1 MMRGLCWIE
10 RCCKLIFFFDVSL
23 VSWIFTHISFIH
35 EGGELFEE
43 IREMFVCLFFK
54 KLLTT

>member
-1 MMRGLCWIE
+1 MLQVY
-10 RCCKLIFFFDVSL
+10 FFFHVSL
-23 VSWIFTHISFIH
+23 VGWIFTHISFIH

-43 IREMFVCLFFK
+43 IREMFVCLFFN